1 MMIFEGGF
9 YSSGDVESPDDAG
22 DIVGRFKTA

>member
-1 MMIFEGGF
+1 MIFEGRF
-9 YSSGDVESPDDAG
+9 YSPGDVELPDDAG